1 MNSEF
6 MHFFWTWDENKVIL
20 WDLAT
25 FNAVHRIMIFLK
37 LRDQKAQGI
46 VIRLLKLLIQYL
58 SCNFHQVIPTM

>member
-6 MHFFWTWDENKVIL
+6 MHFSSFLIWDENKVIL

-46 VIRLLKLLIQYL
+46 VIRLLKLLIQYTYHAT
-58 SCNFHQVIPTM
+58 STK